1 MQWAF
6 PKNIRN
12 RLGDINGKFQGV
24 EGKSRWNSRGI
35 FQNLRKNFFQEGG
48 SIQNDGNFPEILEGV
63 QQTEIDVLN
72 IGGTVLFCKNPVTNI
87 GTTASFLLYF
97 SMRTNTKHFS
107 CKRSGCGS
115 KNPHHLC
122 AAYAVKKNLS

>member
-97 SMRTNTKHFS
+97 SMRTNTNAS
-107 CKRSGCGS
+107 AASAPVVAQ
-115 KNPHHLC
+115 NPHHLC
-122 AAYAVKKNLS
+122 AAYDVKKNLS